1 MQLCSVF
8 SKSPVNVLSYIH
20 ILKKKKGLQISQ
32 QKPCRDQKEVT
43 HFSSTKRKELNPR
56 ILYQVK
62 ISFRNEDE
70 IKTFSDEGKL
80 NLLKED
86 LL

>member
-1 MQLCSVF
+1 MGNSSQCFVITY
-8 SKSPVNVLSYIH
+8 KGK

-43 HFSSTKRKELNPR
+43 HFSSTKRKELNLR

>member
-8 SKSPVNVLSYIH
+8 YKSPVNVLSYIH

-43 HFSSTKRKELNPR
+43 HFSSTKRKELNLR
-56 ILYQVK
+56 ILYL
-62 ISFRNEDE
+62 F
-70 IKTFSDEGKL
+70 
-80 NLLKED
+80 LLD
-86 LL
+86 LMYSNINSSTV